1 MFALK
6 ELYSN
11 MECSVRLNGNMT
23 DWFNVDSGL
32 KQGCILS
39 SIMFNIYVN
48 SLIDDINAL
57 NIGIDIDNEKLAIL
71 LYADD
76 VVLLAENEKDLQKM
90 LDVLNFWCKN
100 NALYVNVN
108 KSKIMHFRNPSVPR
122 TDFNFTVNGNSMDC
136 VNCYQYLGLLL
147 TEFLDY
153 QLMAKAVAKSASRA
167 LGLLIV
173 KIKIHGSFQ
182 HNIFSKLYDTMV
194 LVSYKLWILH
204 LGNSRLLVH

>member
-32 KQGCILS
+32 KEGCILS

-108 KSKIMHFRNPSVPR
+108 ESKIMHFRNPSVPR
-122 TDFNFTVNGNSMDC
+122 TDFNLTINGNSMEC

-147 TEFLDY
+147 T
-153 QLMAKAVAKSASRA
+153 
-167 LGLLIV
+167 
-173 KIKIHGSFQ
+173 
-182 HNIFSKLYDTMV
+182 
-194 LVSYKLWILH
+194 
-204 LGNSRLLVH
+204 

>member
-11 MECSVRLNGNMT
+11 IECSVRLNGNMT

-32 KQGCILS
+32 KEGCILS

-108 KSKIMHFRNPSVPR
+108 ESKIMHFRNPSVPR
-122 TDFNFTVNGNSMDC
+122 TDFNLTINGNSMEC

-147 TEFLDY
+147 T
-153 QLMAKAVAKSASRA
+153 
-167 LGLLIV
+167 
-173 KIKIHGSFQ
+173 
-182 HNIFSKLYDTMV
+182 
-194 LVSYKLWILH
+194 
-204 LGNSRLLVH
+204 

>member
-1 MFALK
+1 MTGSLS
-6 ELYSN
+6 LL
-11 MECSVRLNGNMT
+11 ECSVRLNGNMT

-122 TDFNFTVNGNSMDC
+122 TDFNFTVNGNSMEC

-147 TEFLDY
+147 T
-153 QLMAKAVAKSASRA
+153 
-167 LGLLIV
+167 
-173 KIKIHGSFQ
+173 
-182 HNIFSKLYDTMV
+182 
-194 LVSYKLWILH
+194 
-204 LGNSRLLVH
+204 

>member
-6 ELYSN
+6 GLYSN
-11 MECSVRLNGNMT
+11 IECSVRLNGNMT

-122 TDFNFTVNGNSMDC
+122 TDFNFTVNGNSMEC

-147 TEFLDY
+147 T
-153 QLMAKAVAKSASRA
+153 
-167 LGLLIV
+167 
-173 KIKIHGSFQ
+173 
-182 HNIFSKLYDTMV
+182 
-194 LVSYKLWILH
+194 
-204 LGNSRLLVH
+204 